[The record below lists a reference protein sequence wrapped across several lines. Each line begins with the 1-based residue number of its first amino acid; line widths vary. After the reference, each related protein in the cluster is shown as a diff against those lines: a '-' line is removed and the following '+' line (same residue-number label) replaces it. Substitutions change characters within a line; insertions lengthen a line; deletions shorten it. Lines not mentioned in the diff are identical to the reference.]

1 MYICSCMLTS
11 AFEILFGKAVKISGL
26 ILLLSS
32 FVLSGAIAQ
41 KPTKIRIIRADDLK
55 AGKEGKDKIQR
66 LIGNVI
72 LLHDST
78 YLYCDSAHLNEKKNS
93 FDGFGNVHI
102 KVSDTLNIY
111 SEILNYSG
119 DNKIAEL
126 HHNVRLMDKRSQLY
140 TDHLWYDRA
149 NRYAWYLTGGEIIDT
164 ANKLVSKK
172 GYYYTDSRE
181 AIFSDSV
188 VLTNPRYVME
198 SDSLKYLT
206 EPEISYFYGPTTITS
221 DSNLVYCENGW
232 YNTKTDKSFFSK
244 NAYIITKE
252 QKLSGDT
259 LYYDR
264 NTDFGLAYGNVTLL
278 DTVQKMLITGNY
290 GEFKK
295 RAGFSFVT
303 DSAQAIMIDK
313 KDSLFLHSDTLWIHF
328 NKKQNPEYML
338 AYHKMKFFRNDMQGM
353 CDSLVYSFKDST
365 IFLYVSPVLWSEQNQ
380 LTADSVRIALS
391 NNQIDTLALV
401 GDAFIISIDDS
412 VRRTYNQIK
421 GRILVAYFKNNEMK
435 VIKIWGNSE
444 SLYFVRDEYKR
455 LVGINKSL
463 SSDMRIYLDSNKI
476 KIITPIQNVDS
487 HMYPPGGELQ
497 GEDLLLK
504 NFKWIE
510 GKRPL
515 KKEDIF
521 VW

>member
-1 MYICSCMLTS
+1 MLTS
-11 AFEILFGKAVKISGL
+11 SFKILNHQAVKYST
-26 ILLLSS
+26 LLFLFS
-32 FVLSGAIAQ
+32 FIAFSYAVAQ
-41 KPTKIRIIRADDLK
+41 KPSKVKIIRADDLK
-55 AGKEGKDKIQR
+55 AGKQGKEKIQR
-66 LIGNVI
+66 LVGNVI

-78 YLYCDSAHLNEKKNS
+78 YLYCDSVHLNEKRNS

-111 SEILNYSG
+111 SDILNYNG

-126 HHNVRLMDKRSQLY
+126 HHNVRLIDNRSQLY
-140 TDHLWYDRA
+140 TEHLWYDRA
-149 NRYAWYLTGGEIIDT
+149 NKYAWYLTGGKIIDT
-164 ANKLVSKK
+164 ANTLVSEK
-172 GYYYTDSRE
+172 GFYYTDTKE

-198 SDSLKYLT
+198 CDSLNYKVESEL
-206 EPEISYFYGPTTITS
+206 SFFYGPTTITS

-232 YNTKTDKSFFSK
+232 YNTKTDKSFFSQ

-264 NTDFGLAYGNVTLL
+264 NTDFGLAYGNVSLL
-278 DTVQKMLITGNY
+278 DTVQQMLIKGNY
-290 GEFKK
+290 GEFK
-295 RAGFSFVT
+295 RSAGFSFVT
-303 DSAQAIMIDK
+303 DSAVAIMIDK

-328 NKKQNPEYML
+328 DSTQSPEYML

-353 CDSLVYSFKDST
+353 CDSLVYSFSDST
-365 IFLYVSPVLWSEQNQ
+365 IFLFNSPVLWSEQNQ
-380 LTADSVRIALS
+380 LTADSIRIALS
-391 NNQIDTLALV
+391 NNQIDTLALITS
-401 GDAFIISIDDS
+401 AFIISIDDS
-412 VRRTYNQIK
+412 LRKTYNQIK
-421 GRILVAYFKNNEMK
+421 GRLLVSYFKNNEMK

-444 SLYFVRDEYKR
+444 SIYFVRDEYKR

-463 SSDMRIYLDSNKI
+463 SSDMRIYLDSNQI
-476 KIITPIQNVDS
+476 KIITPIQDVDS
-487 HMYPPGGELQ
+487 HMYPPEGELQ

-504 NFKWIE
+504 NFIWIE

-515 KKEDIF
+515 KKEEIF
-521 VW
+521 IW

>member
-1 MYICSCMLTS
+1 MLTV
-11 AFEILFGKAVKISGL
+11 ALKILKLTVSKITGFSV
-26 ILLLSS
+26 LLS
-32 FVLSGAIAQ
+32 FVVIPVAVAQ
-41 KPTKIRIIRADDLK
+41 KPTKVKIIRADDLK
-55 AGKEGKDKIQR
+55 AGRQGKDKIQR

-93 FDGFGNVHI
+93 FDGYGNIHI

-111 SEILNYSG
+111 SEILNYNG

-126 HHNVRLMDKRSQLY
+126 HHNVRLIDNRSQLY
-140 TDHLWYDRA
+140 TDHLWYDRT

-164 ANKLVSKK
+164 ANTLVSKK
-172 GYYYTDSRE
+172 GYYYTDSKE
-181 AIFSDSV
+181 AVFSDSV
-188 VLTNPRYVME
+188 VLTNARYVME

-206 EPEISYFYGPTTITS
+206 ESEISYFYGPTTITS

-264 NTDFGLAYGNVTLL
+264 NTDFGLAYGNVSLL
-278 DTVQKMLITGNY
+278 DTVQKMLISGNY

-295 RAGFSFVT
+295 KAGFSFVT
-303 DSAQAIMIDK
+303 DSARAVMIDK

-328 NKKQNPEYML
+328 DSAQNPEYML

-353 CDSLVYSFKDST
+353 CDSLVYSFADST
-365 IFLYVSPVLWSEQNQ
+365 IFLYKSPVLWSEQNQ
-380 LTADSVRIALS
+380 LTADSIRIALS
-391 NNQIDTLALV
+391 NNQIDTLALINS
-401 GDAFIISIDDS
+401 AFIISVDDS
-412 VRRTYNQIK
+412 IRKTYNQIK
-421 GRILVAYFKNNEMK
+421 GRVLVAYFKNNMMK

-463 SSDMRIYLDSNKI
+463 SSDMRIYLDSNQI
-476 KIITPIQNVDS
+476 KVITPIQDVDS
-487 HMYPPGGELQ
+487 HMYPPEGELQ
-497 GEDLLLK
+497 DEDLLLK
-504 NFKWIE
+504 NFIWIE
-510 GKRPL
+510 GKRPM